1 MESLY
6 IICSFAIWHLK
17 RCTKCSFPPAG
28 PCQRH
33 RPGRRSKLRLRQQQR
48 RSSPGARR
56 RSLHQTRRWK
66 SPWGKQQQVQH
77 LLWFY
82 YIRRLGHTHLLQTV
96 YPVPLLLFLFFFFF
110 FFFCI
115 FFLWARG
122 KQTDLLKHPS
132 SLVCRCGFEGRTL
145 CPAIQKSRTKKKKS
159 LEKEALHHGGEE
171 ASEEEVT
178 VCLSMSVAI
187 KEACEMFYNM

>member
-1 MESLY
+1 MGETTTSTAPSLVLLY
-6 IICSFAIWHLK
+6 TPIRTCAPTPDGLS
-17 RCTKCSFPPAG
+17 CPP
-28 PCQRH
+28 
-33 RPGRRSKLRLRQQQR
+33 
-48 RSSPGARR
+48 
-56 RSLHQTRRWK
+56 
-66 SPWGKQQQVQH
+66 
-77 LLWFY
+77 
-82 YIRRLGHTHLLQTV
+82 
-96 YPVPLLLFLFFFFF
+96 LLFLFFFFF

-171 ASEEEVT
+171 ASEEEEVT

>member
-1 MESLY
+1 MEGTTTSTAPSLVLLY
-6 IICSFAIWHLK
+6 TPIRTNAPTPDGLSC
-17 RCTKCSFPPAG
+17 PP
-28 PCQRH
+28 
-33 RPGRRSKLRLRQQQR
+33 
-48 RSSPGARR
+48 
-56 RSLHQTRRWK
+56 
-66 SPWGKQQQVQH
+66 
-77 LLWFY
+77 
-82 YIRRLGHTHLLQTV
+82 
-96 YPVPLLLFLFFFFF
+96 LLFLFFF

-159 LEKEALHHGGEE
+159 PEKEALHHRGGKMYGGEE

-187 KEACEMFYNM
+187 KEACEMF